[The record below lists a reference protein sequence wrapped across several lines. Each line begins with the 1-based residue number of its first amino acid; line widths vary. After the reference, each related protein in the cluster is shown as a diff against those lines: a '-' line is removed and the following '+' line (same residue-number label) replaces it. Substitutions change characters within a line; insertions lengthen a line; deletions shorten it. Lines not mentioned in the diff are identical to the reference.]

1 MERMEYVKLGDI
13 VSHKKGF
20 AFSSSDYKKE
30 GTMVVRVS
38 DFTLD
43 SIGKNEAVF
52 IENKESYNDFKL
64 KTGDIL
70 VQTVGSW
77 ANNPNSIV
85 GKVVRVPSDCNG
97 SLLNQ
102 NIVKLIPNND
112 IDKTYLFYAL
122 KGNKFSDFC
131 VIRGQGAANQASITL
146 DTVMRF
152 KFSLHNEICQ
162 KKIANI
168 LSRYDE
174 AIENN
179 NKRIKLLEQMAQNLY
194 KEWFVRFRFPGWEN
208 CEFENGIPVGW
219 NFQKLEDFGIVLESG
234 SRPSG
239 GVNINLEEGIPSLGA
254 ECIKGLA
261 EFDYSN
267 IKYIPLEFYD
277 KMKRGKNKGNHILL
291 YKDGAY
297 IGKVTLFRNQFP
309 FKKYA
314 INEHVFFLNSKN
326 SNYLNWLFFTLKQD
340 SYFNLMQNLNR
351 NAAQPGLSQPD
362 ICRIKIRIPQE
373 DIVIKFNQIVEP
385 ILNTVFYLAKT
396 NKNLAKQRD
405 LLLPRLMSGKLEV
418 N

>member
-1 MERMEYVKLGDI
+1 MEYKALGEIATITSSKRIFAEQYVPEGIPFYRQKEIIEKHD
-13 VSHKKGF
+13 KKQI
-20 AFSSSDYKKE
+20 SDPLFISEDVYELIKDKYGIPQQGDLLLSAVGVTLGIPYVVQNEKFYFKDGNLIWLKDFCKE
-30 GTMVVRVS
+30 INS
-38 DFTLD
+38 KYIYFWLD
-43 SIGKNEAVF
+43 SKFGLESIYIRSIGSAQPALTIDLVKKYKMFFPTKN
-52 IENKESYNDFKL
+52 IQD
-64 KTGDIL
+64 
-70 VQTVGSW
+70 
-77 ANNPNSIV
+77 
-85 GKVVRVPSDCNG
+85 
-97 SLLNQ
+97 
-102 NIVKLIPNND
+102 
-112 IDKTYLFYAL
+112 
-122 KGNKFSDFC
+122 
-131 VIRGQGAANQASITL
+131 
-146 DTVMRF
+146 
-152 KFSLHNEICQ
+152 
-162 KKIANI
+162 KIAHI

-174 AIENN
+174 AIDNN

-194 KEWFVRFRFPGWEN
+194 KEWFVRFRFPGYEN

-239 GVNINLEEGIPSLGA
+239 GVDINLEEGIPSLGA

-326 SNYLNWLFFTLKQD
+326 GNYLNWLFFTLKQD

-385 ILNTVFYLAKT
+385 ILNTVFYLAKA
-396 NKNLAKQRD
+396 NQNLSKQRD
-405 LLLPRLMSGKLEV
+405 LLLPRLMSGKIEV

>member
-1 MERMEYVKLGDI
+1 
-13 VSHKKGF
+13 
-20 AFSSSDYKKE
+20 
-30 GTMVVRVS
+30 
-38 DFTLD
+38 
-43 SIGKNEAVF
+43 
-52 IENKESYNDFKL
+52 
-64 KTGDIL
+64 
-70 VQTVGSW
+70 
-77 ANNPNSIV
+77 
-85 GKVVRVPSDCNG
+85 
-97 SLLNQ
+97 
-102 NIVKLIPNND
+102 
-112 IDKTYLFYAL
+112 
-122 KGNKFSDFC
+122 
-131 VIRGQGAANQASITL
+131 
-146 DTVMRF
+146 
-152 KFSLHNEICQ
+152 
-162 KKIANI
+162 
-168 LSRYDE
+168 
-174 AIENN
+174 
-179 NKRIKLLEQMAQNLY
+179 MAQNLY
-194 KEWFVRFRFPGWEN
+194 KEWFVRFRFPGYEN

-239 GVNINLEEGIPSLGA
+239 GVDINLEEGIPSLGA

-326 SNYLNWLFFTLKQD
+326 GNYLNWLFFTLKQD

-385 ILNTVFYLAKT
+385 ILNTVFYLAKA
-396 NKNLAKQRD
+396 NQNLSKQRD

-418 N
+418 K

>member
-1 MERMEYVKLGDI
+1 MNTDVVKLGEITSITKLAGFEFTKYFNYNQTGEIIALRALNLRNGKLDLTDI
-13 VSHKKGF
+13 HRIDKSI
-20 AFSSSDYKKE
+20 SDKLPRSKLYK
-30 GTMVVRVS
+30 
-38 DFTLD
+38 
-43 SIGKNEAVF
+43 
-52 IENKESYNDFKL
+52 
-64 KTGDIL
+64 GDIL
-70 VQTVGSW
+70 FTYTGNGYGDCALVDEDDKYHL
-77 ANNPNSIV
+77 APNICKITSNQE
-85 GKVVRVPSDCNG
+85 KVDY
-97 SLLNQ
+97 
-102 NIVKLIPNND
+102 
-112 IDKTYLFYAL
+112 TFLFYTIRSKSFYGQVSGFIGGSGQPTIPMERIRKL
-122 KGNKFSDFC
+122 KIFLPKMQ
-131 VIRGQGAANQASITL
+131 VQQ
-146 DTVMRF
+146 
-152 KFSLHNEICQ
+152 
-162 KKIANI
+162 KIANI

-194 KEWFVRFRFPGWEN
+194 KEWFVRFRFPGYEN

-239 GVNINLEEGIPSLGA
+239 GVDINLEEGIPSLGA

-326 SNYLNWLFFTLKQD
+326 GNYLNWLFFTLKQD

-385 ILNTVFYLAKT
+385 ILNTVFYLAKA
-396 NKNLAKQRD
+396 NQNLAKQRD